1 MTTKRV
7 TNNYTATHESWLMRC
22 LPRAQRFS
30 QSNLHACQNL
40 IFMSSFIH
48 KVGLPC
54 KCSFFKNVWLSL
66 STCYCGPTS
75 LLNVRVCFPSFHN
88 GLKNITHQS
97 RDPQDGKMNVFFEKR
112 EFYLLLLHARLNINC
127 KAWSYKKKRRKGYK
141 RYSKAVQKE
150 PIEKSVQ

>member
-1 MTTKRV
+1 MTTNRV

-22 LPRAQRFS
+22 SPRAPRFS

-40 IFMSSFIH
+40 VFMSSLIH

-54 KCSFFKNVWLSL
+54 KCSFLKNVWLSL

-88 GLKNITHQS
+88 GLKNITHLS
-97 RDPQDGKMNVFFEKR
+97 RDPQDGKMNVFLKNVSFTYSYSMQGWTSTAKLGVTRKR
-112 EFYLLLLHARLNINC
+112 
-127 KAWSYKKKRRKGYK
+127 RRKGYK
-141 RYSKAVQKE
+141 RYRKAV
-150 PIEKSVQ
+150 